1 MKFFNFLT
9 IVLFLALNNV
19 FGYPKKDIITVSNAS
34 QLSQALNNA
43 KPGQEI
49 EIKDGVYI
57 GNFIIPV
64 SGNAGH
70 PIVLRGTRNAILDG
84 GTNQTGYVLHL
95 KADYWLSKGISIRN
109 GLKGLVTD
117 AASYNIIDDISVS
130 QIGEEAVHFRKFS
143 SHNTIRNSEISYTGL
158 KTPDYG
164 EGIYIG
170 SAVSN
175 WPKYSNSEP
184 DKSDANQVLNN
195 KIGPFVAAECID
207 IKEGTTG
214 GLIKGNTFDSQGITG
229 ANYADSWIDVK
240 GNSYIITDNIG
251 NNSQPSVLKDG
262 FQINCAATGWGNDN
276 EFMNNICNVNAD
288 GFGFSV
294 RLKSAKGEPTG
305 NKIYSN
311 NKVIN
316 AGKGLTNIQ
325 IIK

>member
-1 MKFFNFLT
+1 MKYFNFLLLIFLLSNAVLGFSQNKT
-9 IVLFLALNNV
+9 IKVSDVAQLKLAL
-19 FGYPKKDIITVSNAS
+19 A
-34 QLSQALNNA
+34 NA

-49 EIKDGVYI
+49 DIKDGVYI

-64 SGNAGH
+64 SGTTEH
-70 PIVLRGTRNAILDG
+70 PIILKGSRKVILDG
-84 GTNQTGYVLHL
+84 GTNQTGYVLYL
-95 KADYWLSKGISIRN
+95 KADYWIIKGITIRN
-109 GLKGLVTD
+109 GLKGLVTEE
-117 AASYNIIDDISVS
+117 ANHNIIDGILVT

-143 SHNTIRNSEISYTGL
+143 THNSIQNSEISYTGL

-164 EGIYIG
+164 EGVYIG
-170 SAVSN
+170 SAISN

-184 DKSDANQVLNN
+184 DKCDANQVINN

-240 GNSYIITDNIG
+240 GNAYIISDNIG
-251 NNSQPSVLKDG
+251 NNSQPSVLQDG

-276 EFMNNICNVNAD
+276 EFMNNICHVNAD
-288 GFGFSV
+288 GFGFSI

-305 NKIYSN
+305 NKVYGN

-316 AGKGLTNIQ
+316 AKKGLTNIQ
-325 IIK
+325 ISK